1 MTWTV
6 WNRPATATIITN
18 YTIATINSDS
28 LPTIESMNYTGFF
41 KNVYTGIGDRFQNIA
56 LPQIPSINYSSIYPG
71 NIPVLNLAT
80 VIFIGV
86 VSIVSL
92 YKLAVI
98 NKKVH
103 ETASAI
109 EATDGP
115 YHEIRYST
123 VEEEQAIYELALAQR
138 QAIYEHPSPIIC
150 PSDEFSF
157 STSIDEKAE
166 PIVFSDP
173 FAPKDPYAPKPLP
186 RSFYQGASDYN
197 LRSRPTPR
205 TDKGWYALVQQSTK
219 GPKSGDKRKAV
230 KEGKE
235 LAKKRSRNN
244 LLA

>member
-1 MTWTV
+1 MTWTL
-6 WNRPATATIITN
+6 WNRPATATI
-18 YTIATINSDS
+18 NSDS
-28 LPTIESMNYTGFF
+28 LSAIESMNYTGFF
-41 KNVYTGIGDRFQNIA
+41 KNAYTGIGDRFQNIA
-56 LPQIPSINYSSIYPG
+56 LPQIPSIDYSSIYPG
-71 NIPVLNLAT
+71 NIPVLNLAI

-123 VEEEQAIYELALAQR
+123 VEEEQAIYELALEQG
-138 QAIYEHPSPIIC
+138 QAMYEHPSPSIC

-173 FAPKDPYAPKPLP
+173 FAPKDPYAPKTLP
-186 RSFYQGASDYN
+186 RSPYQGASSYN